1 MKHVIIGNG
10 PAGVVAAEALR
21 SLDPHAQI
29 TLIGDEPEPPY
40 SRMAIPYFL
49 VGNIDDTGTY
59 LRKTP
64 DHFAKA
70 GIELL
75 RGRVARVDSAGHRVH
90 LEGGKELPYDRLL
103 IATGS
108 RPVRPPVP
116 GMDLPAVHTCWTLAD
131 ARAIVARAQ
140 AGTRVL
146 QIGAGF
152 IGCIILEALVG
163 RGVKLTVVEA
173 GDRLVPRMMTPRAGT
188 MIRRWVE
195 QNGIDVHVNARLASI
210 TPQGNAVVGR
220 LESGEAIEADLV
232 ICAAGIRPNVEFLAG
247 SGVEVGRG
255 IRVDDRMRTSM
266 PDIYAAGDVT
276 EAPGF
281 HSGEPEVNAVQPN
294 AADQARIAAINMAGG
309 DTRSQGSLAFNV
321 LDTLGLISTSFGQWW
336 GAEGGQ
342 GVEQVDDERFQY
354 LSLQF
359 DDDVL
364 IGATGIGHTDHAGA
378 LRGLIQGRVRLGDW
392 RDRLL
397 ADPSQYMAAYL
408 ACAQDQARRH
418 EVEALRPR

>member
-21 SLDPHAQI
+21 GLDPQAQI

-49 VGNIDDTGTY
+49 VGNIAETGTH
-59 LRKTP
+59 LRKTL
-64 DHFAKA
+64 DHFAQA
-70 GIELL
+70 GIELVH
-75 RGRVARVDSAGHRVH
+75 GRVAKVDSAGHRVH
-90 LEGGKELPYDRLL
+90 LEGGKELSYDRLL

-131 ARAIVARAQ
+131 ARAIVAKTKS
-140 AGTRVL
+140 GTRVL

-152 IGCIILEALVG
+152 IGCIILEALVA

-210 TPQGNAVVGR
+210 TPQGDAVVGR
-220 LESGEAIEADLV
+220 LESGESIEADLV

-247 SGVEVGRG
+247 SGVEVGHG
-255 IRVDDRMRTSM
+255 IRVDDRMRTAM

-342 GVEQVDDERFQY
+342 GVEHADDERFRY

-364 IGATGIGHTDHAGA
+364 IGATGIGHTDHAGV

-392 RDRLL
+392 KDRLL

>member
-10 PAGVVAAEALR
+10 PTGVVAAEALR

-49 VGNIDDTGTY
+49 VGNIPDSGTY

-70 GIELL
+70 GIELV
-75 RGRVARVDSAGHRVH
+75 RGRVARVDSAGHRIH
-90 LEGGKELPYDRLL
+90 LENGEDFGYDRLL

-131 ARAIVARAQ
+131 ARAIVEKAQ

-152 IGCIILEALVG
+152 IGCIILEALVA

-195 QNGIDVHVNARLASI
+195 RNGITVHVNAKIASI
-210 TPQGNAVVGR
+210 APQGDALLGR
-220 LESGEAIEADLV
+220 LESGETVDADLV

-247 SGVEVGRG
+247 SGIEIGRG

-336 GAEGGQ
+336 GTEGGQ
-342 GVEQVDDERFQY
+342 GVEQADEDHFQY

-364 IGATGIGHTDHAGA
+364 IGATGIGHTQHAGV
-378 LRGLIQGRVRLGDW
+378 LRGLIQGRVRLGGW
-392 RDRLL
+392 KDRLL